1 MGDSMSKEAIMR
13 TMWLPLAG
21 GVLLLSGYFSVLA
34 AQLTGPGEMSGVLGQ
49 SVSVPCQYMENYQ
62 TKKKYWCRGENW
74 ESCSKVVE
82 STGSEDEVRQGR
94 VSLRDNHFLH
104 TFTVTLE
111 NLTLEDMGTYWCG
124 INQFGQDLNAPVK
137 VTVFP
142 DLSATKMVITA
153 GFISTVS
160 STVSPRMTTHASPA
174 SSIFTNP
181 MFLLPMVILV
191 LILLIGI
198 LGFLLARRRML
209 KRQEADAVLETTPGS
224 SEAPEEAKSDIVY
237 ANVTTKPRKSIHQS
251 LTRSSAQPEHCPES
265 VEYACVALEEAKG
278 DVFYTSVTTKPK
290 KLINQSL
297 TLSSAQ
303 PEHCPESVEY
313 SCVAPERTMVSYS
326 TLKFPMLELEAY
338 SANMDGS
345 SRPAL
350 WTGPLERTEYC

>member
-142 DLSATKMVITA
+142 
-153 GFISTVS
+153 VS